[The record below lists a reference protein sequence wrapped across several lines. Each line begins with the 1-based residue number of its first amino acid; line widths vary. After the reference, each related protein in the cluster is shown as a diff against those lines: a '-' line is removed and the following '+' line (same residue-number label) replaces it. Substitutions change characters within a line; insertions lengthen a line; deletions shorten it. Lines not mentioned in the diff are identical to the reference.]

1 VALFAPFAGNMP
13 TDYLFRD
20 TAYDTDTLAVF
31 ASREYDVEALEQDV
45 QVVVN
50 LISDADQADDL
61 LPLAADV
68 ADRFGKPIVN
78 DPRKI
83 QRTTR
88 DAVAAALQGIPG
100 RSTVI
105 SASIASSS

>member
-1 VALFAPFAGNMP
+1 LKDP
-13 TDYLFRD
+13 
-20 TAYDTDTLAVF
+20 AYDIATLAVF
-31 ASREYDVEALEQDV
+31 ASREYHAEALERDV

-50 LISDADQADDL
+50 LISERRPRRMPC

-88 DAVAAALQGIPG
+88 DAVADALQEYRG
-100 RSTVI
+100 
-105 SASIASSS
+105 A